1 MNTFGIRNFVKSA
14 LMTALATGAIG
25 MLCGATAKAGSVELP
40 TVQGHFQASGNF
52 HYLRTDAS
60 NSDFSV
66 APGLEYFIV
75 DRISVGAGANLDWNK
90 ANDVTS
96 FSHSLSPM
104 LTWYFLDL
112 NPIELFVHQTV
123 DFGVASKNSHPTGF
137 STSLGGSIFFNKYVA
152 FAPEITWHY
161 GSQVQGY
168 WDLNGMF
175 QTFF

>member
-1 MNTFGIRNFVKSA
+1 MNKYGIRNFVMSA
-14 LMTALATGAIG
+14 FMTAAIG
-25 MLCGATAKAGSVELP
+25 MLFVATAKAGTVELP

-52 HYLRTDAS
+52 HYLRTDQS

-66 APGLEYFIV
+66 APGLEYFLV
-75 DRISVGAGANLDWNK
+75 DRISIGAGANLDWNK
-90 ANDVTS
+90 KNDVTS

-112 NPIELFVHQTV
+112 NPLELFVHQTV
-123 DFGVASKNSHPTGF
+123 DFGVASKDSHPTGF
-137 STSLGGSIFFNKYVA
+137 TTSLGASIFLNKYVA

-168 WDLNGMF
+168 WDVNGMF